1 VQDSGASKGAA
12 GAWPGRRWGGG
23 CMALAR
29 ARRDGAGLAVATSAK
44 DLSKAAAVGAERAMK
59 MRMG

>member
-1 VQDSGASKGAA
+1 V
-12 GAWPGRRWGGG
+12 AWAEMGRPVHGVGQGTAGRRWP
-23 CMALAR
+23 
-29 ARRDGAGLAVATSAK
+29 GAEDAVATSAK

>member
-1 VQDSGASKGAA
+1 
-12 GAWPGRRWGGG
+12 
-23 CMALAR
+23 MALAR